1 MLPNVVV
8 IGAMKSGTTS
18 LRHYLSAHPRIALA
32 PGGLNFFIEERN
44 WNKGLA
50 WYESHFDADADVFCD
65 ASPRYAN
72 FPIHQ
77 GVAARMADLI
87 PGARLLYLVRHP
99 IDRLVS
105 HYCHAVAKGEERR
118 AFSDAFPDL
127 EVSPY
132 VVRGLY
138 ATQIEEFARHYPMS
152 QIHVLLHEDLR
163 HRRRQT
169 MREVF
174 EFIGVDDTIESPA
187 FAEML
192 HRTEDKRRPE
202 DQGGGPVS
210 RPEVPGPLRRRL
222 WKVFRPEVERLGEIM
237 GRPLSWCA

>member
-18 LRHYLSAHPRIALA
+18 LRHYLDAHPRISLA

-44 WNKGLA
+44 WRKGRA
-50 WYESHFDADADVFCD
+50 WYESHFDGDADLFCD

-87 PGARLLYLVRHP
+87 PGARLLYLVRDP
-99 IDRLVS
+99 IERLVS

-118 AFSDAFPDL
+118 PFAHAFPDL
-127 EVSPY
+127 RTSPY

-138 ATQIEEFARHYPMS
+138 ATQIEEFSRHYPRS
-152 QIHVLLHEDLR
+152 QIHVFLHEDLR
-163 HRRRQT
+163 DRRAQT

-174 EFIGVDDTIESPA
+174 AFLGVEDTFESPA

-192 HRTEDKRRPE
+192 HRTEDKRRPADE
-202 DQGGGPVS
+202 GGGPVS
-210 RPEVPGPLRRRL
+210 RPEVPDSLRGELSRL
-222 WKVFRPEVERLGEIM
+222 FRPEIERLSEIM
-237 GRPLSWCA
+237 GRPLSWCD